1 MELLK
6 KRIIPGVLSGL
17 MALTMYVGTP
27 LAASA
32 DTDTADAVTISALSE
47 ITAMDGDY
55 ILSDD
60 VEGITIDAS
69 AWTPIDTASAPFT
82 GTFDGNGKTITW
94 SNSSEEDVEMTS
106 DNFAIFGKSSGTIE
120 NFDVA
125 GGYSVDGTS
134 LRNIAA
140 VVGYNTGT
148 VTEVDNAADISAG
161 SGLSVIGGIV
171 GQNAG
176 TVKDCTNAGD
186 ITSDYTGKNGVGG
199 MVGRNGNNNTATETG
214 KVQNCANSG
223 DISCSNG
230 RWVGGIAGF
239 QNSLS
244 SVTNCT
250 NTGTITAYRDS
261 GSLVGKEEG
270 TTSDSTG
277 VDGAYTI
284 TKGGNYTIEN
294 DAVVTV
300 STSDAV
306 VLKGSTT
313 TSYKI
318 TVNCTQ
324 AANLTISNL
333 NVSAP
338 ASSTSNIINF
348 TTGANTLTISGENL
362 LENSG
367 TSLNNAVVHVPS
379 VASLN
384 VKGDG
389 VLYLYKSSLG
399 TGIGSDANEA
409 SGAITFNHT
418 GSIYLK
424 TTKTG
429 AGIGGDTAVG
439 DITINSG
446 NMNLITVSKAA
457 AIGGSA
463 SCNGGNVYMNGG
475 NVKITCDFNGH
486 AIGSGANKTDGGT
499 LTITGGS
506 LYVEKTSNSS
516 LTDANIIN
524 STITNGTTTDLA
536 CYAVA
541 IPEEYNSGE
550 FSIAVGG
557 VSSSSQSV
565 IYNGMVNF
573 TEDSITSSGTKA
585 NWTTGTDSNV
595 YLYIPTT
602 SKRAVI
608 YVGGEKKVIYTLS
621 YSDGAWE

>member
-1 MELLK
+1 MKLLK
-6 KRIIPGVLSGL
+6 KRIIPVVLSVL
-17 MALTMYVGTP
+17 MALSMYASVP

-32 DTDTADAVTISALSE
+32 DTDAASPVAITALSD
-47 ITAMDGDY
+47 ITNMAGNY
-55 ILSDD
+55 IISDN
-60 VEGITIDAS
+60 VSGITIDA
-69 AWTPIDTASAPFT
+69 ATWTPIGTATSPFT

-125 GGYSVDGTS
+125 GGYSIDGTS

-148 VTEVDNAADISAG
+148 VAEVDNTADISAG
-161 SGLSVIGGIV
+161 SGLSVIGGIA

-176 TVKDCTNAGD
+176 TVKDCTNSGD

-214 KVQNCANSG
+214 IVQNCSNSG

-270 TTSDSTG
+270 TTSSSTG

-284 TKGGNYTIEN
+284 NVGGSYTVTADVVITVN
-294 DAVVTV
+294 TNKAVTINGNGTAYRV
-300 STSDAV
+300 
-306 VLKGSTT
+306 
-313 TSYKI
+313 

-324 AANLTISNL
+324 AANLTINNL
-333 NVSAP
+333 DVSAP
-338 ASSTSNIINF
+338 SSSTSNIINF
-348 TTGANTLTISGENL
+348 TTGSNALTISGENL

-367 TSLNNAVVHVPS
+367 TSLNKAAVHVPS
-379 VASLN
+379 GASLN
-384 VKGDG
+384 VNGDG

-439 DITINSG
+439 NITINSG
-446 NMNLITVSKAA
+446 NLNLVTVSKAA

-524 STITNGTTTDLA
+524 ATITNGTTTDIAYLTLP
-536 CYAVA
+536 VS
-541 IPEEYNSGE
+541 ETFSTGE
-550 FSIAVGG
+550 FTVTVGETQVYDG
-557 VSSSSQSV
+557 K
-565 IYNGMVNF
+565 VNLAAYVG
-573 TEDSITSSGTKA
+573 STSSTKA
-585 NWTTGTDSNV
+585 NWDQSGASEV
-595 YLYIPTT
+595 YLYIPTDSSVLVVANADNAYEAYALAYDSST
-602 SKRAVI
+602 GFSISAV
-608 YVGGEKKVIYTLS
+608 E
-621 YSDGAWE
+621 

>member
-1 MELLK
+1 MKLLK

-32 DTDTADAVTISALSE
+32 DTDTADAVTITALSD
-47 ITAMDGDY
+47 ITDMAGDY
-55 ILSDD
+55 VLGND
-60 VEGITIDAS
+60 ITINAG
-69 AWTPIDTASAPFT
+69 AWTPIGTATSPFT

-94 SNSSEEDVEMTS
+94 SGSATMSA

-125 GGYSVDGTS
+125 GSYSVDGTS

-250 NTGTITAYRDS
+250 NTGTITAYKDS

-270 TTSDSTG
+270 TTSGSTG

-284 TKGGNYTIEN
+284 NKGGSYTVTA
-294 DAVVTV
+294 DVVITV
-300 STSDAV
+300 NTSDAV
-306 VLKGSTT
+306 TINGNGTA
-313 TSYKI
+313 YKV

-324 AANLTISNL
+324 AADLTINDL
-333 NVSAP
+333 DVSAP
-338 ASSTSNIINF
+338 SSSTSNIINF
-348 TTGANTLTISGENL
+348 TTGSNALTISGENL

-379 VASLN
+379 GVSLN

-446 NMNLITVSKAA
+446 NMNLMTVSKAA

-524 STITNGTTTDLA
+524 ATITNGTTTDIA
-536 CYAVA
+536 CLTLPVSDTFSA
-541 IPEEYNSGE
+541 GE
-550 FSIAVGG
+550 FTVT
-557 VSSSSQSV
+557 VDDNQV
-565 IYNGMVNF
+565 YNGKVNL
-573 TEDSITSSGTKA
+573 TAYVGSTSSTKA
-585 NWTTGTDSNV
+585 NWDQSGASAV
-595 YLYIPTT
+595 YLYVPISSSTLNI
-602 SKRAVI
+602 SDDNNMEV
-608 YVGGEKKVIYTLS
+608 YTVS
-621 YSDGAWE
+621 YSSSNGFTLE

>member
-1 MELLK
+1 MKLLK

-32 DTDTADAVTISALSE
+32 DTDTADAVTITALSD
-47 ITAMDGDY
+47 ITDMAGDY
-55 ILSDD
+55 VLGND
-60 VEGITIDAS
+60 ITINAG
-69 AWTPIDTASAPFT
+69 AWTPIGTADAPFT
-82 GTFDGNGKTITW
+82 GTFDGNGKTVTW
-94 SNSSEEDVEMTS
+94 SGSATMSA

-125 GGYSVDGTS
+125 GSYSVDGTS

-148 VTEVDNAADISAG
+148 VAEVDNVADISAG

-176 TVKDCTNAGD
+176 TVRNCTNGGD

-199 MVGRNGNNNTATETG
+199 IVGRNGNNNTATEKG
-214 KVQNCANSG
+214 KVENCANSG

-313 TSYKI
+313 TSYKV

-348 TTGANTLTISGENL
+348 TAGANTLTISGENL

-379 VASLN
+379 GVSLN

-524 STITNGTTTDLA
+524 ATITNGTTTDIA
-536 CYAVA
+536 CLTLPVSDTFSA
-541 IPEEYNSGE
+541 GE
-550 FSIAVGG
+550 FTVTVGETQVYDG
-557 VSSSSQSV
+557 K
-565 IYNGMVNF
+565 VNF
-573 TEDSITSSGTKA
+573 TSYVDDATTTKA
-585 NWTTGTDSNV
+585 NWGENGASEV
-595 YLYIPTT
+595 YLYIPVSATGLDIEN
-602 SKRAVI
+602 SNDDI
-608 YVGGEKKVIYTLS
+608 ESYTIS
-621 YSDGAWE
+621 YSTEDGFTLTAE

>member
-1 MELLK
+1 MKLLK
-6 KRIIPGVLSGL
+6 KRIIPVVLSVL
-17 MALTMYVGTP
+17 MALSMYASVP

-32 DTDTADAVTISALSE
+32 DTDAASPVAITALSD
-47 ITAMDGDY
+47 ITNMAGNY
-55 ILSDD
+55 IISDN
-60 VEGITIDAS
+60 VSGITIDA
-69 AWTPIDTASAPFT
+69 ATWTPIGTATSPFT

-94 SNSSEEDVEMTS
+94 SGSAAMSA

-125 GGYSVDGTS
+125 GSYSVDGTN
-134 LRNIAA
+134 LRNISA

-148 VTEVDNAADISAG
+148 ISGVDSTTNISTG
-161 SGLSVIGGIV
+161 SGLCVIGGIV

-214 KVQNCANSG
+214 KVENCANSG

-284 TKGGNYTIEN
+284 TVGGNYTIEN

-313 TSYKI
+313 TSYKV

-348 TTGANTLTISGENL
+348 TTGSNTLTISGENL

-379 VASLN
+379 GVSLN

-439 DITINSG
+439 NITINSG

-463 SCNGGNVYMNGG
+463 SCIGGNVYMNGG
-475 NVKITCDFNGH
+475 NVKITCDFKGH

-506 LYVEKTSNSS
+506 LYVEKTTNSS

-524 STITNGTTTDLA
+524 ATITNGTTT
-536 CYAVA
+536 
-541 IPEEYNSGE
+541 
-550 FSIAVGG
+550 SIARLTLPVSGTFSAGAFTVTVGETQ
-557 VSSSSQSV
+557 V
-565 IYNGMVNF
+565 YNGKVNF
-573 TEDSITSSGTKA
+573 TSYVDDATTTKA
-585 NWTTGTDSNV
+585 NWDQSGASEV
-595 YLYIPTT
+595 YLYIPIT
-602 SKRAVI
+602 SSSLMITNEDEENEAYTITYSTDTGLTATAVS
-608 YVGGEKKVIYTLS
+608 E
-621 YSDGAWE
+621 